1 MAEASEIAS
10 KLADIEKK
18 ALQAL
23 SMEETLSTQA
33 LAEKSG
39 LNLDAV
45 RRAMS
50 WLNDKRLAVM
60 LEQPVEK
67 ITLSEP
73 GKKALAEGLP
83 EKQLLMLLEG
93 EGGKGE
99 LKALEQELQ
108 LGKEF
113 NFALGACKGKNW
125 ITIVKGEKGIEVSL
139 TGLEKDSLKQ
149 GLLEEKILQ
158 KIFASQKLGKEE
170 LEKIPELQKRG
181 LIEKKLLVERSIKIS
196 ALGMQALHSLKGLKE
211 ETNLLSSQILKTG
224 SWKSKQFKKYN
235 IQDPVPE
242 LFAGKRQPYLA
253 FLQQIRRKLT
263 ESGFQEME
271 SPLLTQEFYN
281 FDVLFQP
288 QNHPARQWSD
298 TYQLKQPK
306 HGKLPEARV
315 VKKVKEAHEFGG
327 GTGSKGWR
335 YEWNEEIAKKIMPAS
350 HCTAHS
356 ARQLLKGITVPG
368 KYFSISRVYRPDVI
382 DAKHLV
388 EFNQMEGFIVD
399 ESFTF
404 KHLLGMLKQFAIEIG
419 GCEKVK
425 FYPVYFPFTEPS
437 VQISAFHKEMG
448 WMELC
453 GAGIFRPE
461 MMEALGYPN
470 LPALAWGFGIDRLA
484 MLKLGVKDIRYLFSD
499 DLKYLRNAAI
509 VGE

>member
-125 ITIVKGEKGIEVSL
+125 ITVVKGEKGIEVSL

-196 ALGMQALHSLKGLKE
+196 ALGMQALHSLKGQKE
-211 ETNLLSSQILKTG
+211 ETNILSSQIL
-224 SWKSKQFKKYN
+224 
-235 IQDPVPE
+235 
-242 LFAGKRQPYLA
+242 
-253 FLQQIRRKLT
+253 
-263 ESGFQEME
+263 
-271 SPLLTQEFYN
+271 
-281 FDVLFQP
+281 
-288 QNHPARQWSD
+288 
-298 TYQLKQPK
+298 
-306 HGKLPEARV
+306 
-315 VKKVKEAHEFGG
+315 
-327 GTGSKGWR
+327 
-335 YEWNEEIAKKIMPAS
+335 
-350 HCTAHS
+350 
-356 ARQLLKGITVPG
+356 
-368 KYFSISRVYRPDVI
+368 
-382 DAKHLV
+382 
-388 EFNQMEGFIVD
+388 
-399 ESFTF
+399 
-404 KHLLGMLKQFAIEIG
+404 
-419 GCEKVK
+419 
-425 FYPVYFPFTEPS
+425 
-437 VQISAFHKEMG
+437 
-448 WMELC
+448 
-453 GAGIFRPE
+453 
-461 MMEALGYPN
+461 
-470 LPALAWGFGIDRLA
+470 
-484 MLKLGVKDIRYLFSD
+484 
-499 DLKYLRNAAI
+499 
-509 VGE
+509 